1 MIIIMGGKEGQ
12 SVAEDYVEQ
21 TLMSSFALR
30 FEIIRWLCV
39 NVIAICYY
47 FKQQRILDFYGISQ

>member
-1 MIIIMGGKEGQ
+1 MGGKEGQ